1 VLNAQKNKGL
11 TLARKGKDFVSKK
24 NKENWLSVRRPK
36 KKGLITFAQKGEAF
50 ISKKKKWLSAKQPK
64 TKD

>member
-1 VLNAQKNKGL
+1 
-11 TLARKGKDFVSKK
+11 LARKGKDFVSKK

-50 ISKKKKWLSAKQPK
+50 ISKKKMAKCQT
-64 TKD
+64 TKNKGLTFTRKGEGFVS